1 MINRNQFPL
10 IGIGCV
16 ALTGKDTFYKL
27 FSSILKDYGIS
38 CERVALA
45 DNLKSEVDRFCKEK
59 YGISAFTK
67 DPKEKEIIRDCFVSH
82 GKIMRKLS
90 HGKYWTSLVQPIV
103 DNYKNEGKLV
113 ICTDIRF
120 AEFECDEINWLKEKN
135 KGIYIHINRFGAN
148 GEKFL
153 PINQEEEKN
162 EKILKNKADFTLNW
176 TTSDDQDYLKDTIIL
191 QLKDL
196 IFNICPNYQIMN

>member
-1 MINRNQFPL
+1 MNYKFPL
-10 IGIGCV
+10 LGAGCI
-16 ALTGKDTFYKL
+16 ALVGKDTFYRL
-27 FSSILKDYGIS
+27 FSSILKDYGIE

-45 DNLKSEVDRFCKEK
+45 DQLKLEVDQFCREK

-67 DPKEKEIIRDCFVSH
+67 NPAEKEIIRDCFVSH

-90 HGKYWTSLVQPIV
+90 KGKYWTSLVQPIV
-103 DNYKNEGKLV
+103 DGYRKEGKLV

-135 KGIYIHINRFGAN
+135 KGIYIHLNRFGN
-148 GEKFL
+148 DGRKFS
-153 PINQEEEKN
+153 PINSEEERN
-162 EKILKNKADFTLNW
+162 EKILENKADFKLSW
-176 TTSDDQDYLKDTIIL
+176 VSSSDENYLIDTIKL

-196 IFNICPNYQIMN
+196 LTKICPHYQI